1 MRILIIDDNLFR
13 RESLRSHL
21 EKARHVIVGEAE
33 DAWAGRDLFTSL
45 RPDAVCIDLHVAGN
59 EHCQAI
65 RDIHRIDPDAVII
78 ALFDPQ
84 QPAFRQLAVTNGAID
99 AIERTPDENRI
110 IRALHRASQD
120 ERGASFIARVLIV
133 DDSPFTVRQLRRLI
147 EESGHKVC
155 GETLTGLE
163 AITAYSELKP
173 DLVLMDLN
181 MPGLSGTDA
190 VKTLMRRDPNARII
204 LCSASPDKVRI
215 IEAMQAGAK
224 DFLIKPIDR
233 ERIDQAIR
241 RALGMPQLN

>member
-1 MRILIIDDNLFR
+1 MRILLIDDNLYR
-13 RESLRSHL
+13 REALRAHL
-21 EKARHVIVGEAE
+21 ERGRHVIVGEAD
-33 DAWAGRDLFTSL
+33 DAWGGRDLFTNL

-59 EHCQAI
+59 DQGQGVRE
-65 RDIHRIDPDAVII
+65 IHHLDPDTVII
-78 ALFDPQ
+78 GLYDPQ
-84 QPAFRQLAVTNGAID
+84 QAPVRQQALTNGATYTF
-99 AIERTPDENRI
+99 ERLPDEGKLL
-110 IRALHRASQD
+110 RALQRSAFD
-120 ERGASFIARVLIV
+120 DRGASFIARVLIV
-133 DDSPFTVRQLRRLI
+133 DDSPFTIRQLRRLI

-190 VKTLMRRDPNARII
+190 VRTLMRRDPGAKII
-204 LCSASPDKVRI
+204 LCSASPDKTRI
-215 IEAMQAGAK
+215 IEAMQSGAK

-241 RALGMPQLN
+241 RALGMPQLG